1 MTNSTTKTTSR
12 VHITPHMHWDREWY
26 FTTEESRVLLVNNM
40 EEILQ
45 RLEQDADYK
54 FYVLDGQTAI
64 LEDYFSVCPHNRERV
79 KALVQAGKL
88 IVGPWYTQTDTMMVS
103 AESIVRNLMYGMRD
117 CLSLG
122 EPMKIGYLP
131 DSFSMSSQLPHIF
144 NGFGITRAMFW
155 RGCSERHGTDKT
167 EFLWQSNDGSEV
179 TTQVLPLGYAIGK
192 YLPSDEAGLRD
203 RLDKYFPVLEQASI
217 TKDILLPNGHDQM
230 PLQQNILAVM
240 DKLREIYPDREF
252 ILSRFEEVFDRIE
265 AIHDQLPVLRGEF
278 NDGKYMRVHRTISS
292 TRMDIKQA
300 HAAIENK
307 IVNILEPLCAIAW
320 SLGFDYHH
328 GLFEKMW
335 KEILKNHA
343 HDSISCCCSD
353 KVHQEVMSR
362 FILADDMAESLIQFT
377 LRKIADNLHNQHE
390 ISDSLTLFNFS
401 PYARDEVINTTIR
414 IRANAFRLTDNE
426 GKEVPYFI
434 RASREIDPGLVDRQI
449 VHYGNYDP
457 FMEFDIQ
464 LERRLPAMGYTT
476 LGITQADTQLLSN
489 EDNHDQALEN
499 AFYRITV
506 NANGS
511 LNIFDKQADIHY
523 EQALLLEN
531 GGDDGDE
538 YDYSPPREE
547 WLMTSEQ
554 AHAQTEFIHQP
565 LQSIAVIQFAQPV
578 PASLAE
584 RATHCA
590 SLSMPVT
597 LCVTL
602 AKNSRRIDID
612 ITLENLAED
621 HRLRVLIPTP
631 FPSQN
636 VLADN
641 PFGTM
646 TRPTRDP
653 AMQHWEQ
660 EDWKEAPI
668 PVWQM
673 LNFAALQGNKA
684 GMALF
689 TQGLREFEIVGEQ
702 NDTFALTLFRS
713 VGVLGKEELL
723 LRPGR
728 PSGIKLPTPDSQM
741 KGKHHFQFALFGF
754 TGTALEAGV
763 PQFARDYLTPIR
775 CYNKMPY
782 NAMKLNLAPHQIP
795 HHYSL
800 LEMPRIGV
808 MLSALKKAED
818 RDELIIRCYN
828 PSEQAPAMGEISIH
842 PQTIH
847 WSEAG
852 MDEILREETQY
863 QPGDMG
869 NFTPCQSKT
878 FSFALKK

>member
-230 PLQQNILAVM
+230 PLQQNIFAVM

-335 KEILKNHA
+335 KEILKT
-343 HDSISCCCSD
+343 
-353 KVHQEVMSR
+353 M
-362 FILADDMAESLIQFT
+362 
-377 LRKIADNLHNQHE
+377 
-390 ISDSLTLFNFS
+390 LT
-401 PYARDEVINTTIR
+401 I
-414 IRANAFRLTDNE
+414 
-426 GKEVPYFI
+426 
-434 RASREIDPGLVDRQI
+434 
-449 VHYGNYDP
+449 
-457 FMEFDIQ
+457 
-464 LERRLPAMGYTT
+464 
-476 LGITQADTQLLSN
+476 
-489 EDNHDQALEN
+489 
-499 AFYRITV
+499 
-506 NANGS
+506 
-511 LNIFDKQADIHY
+511 
-523 EQALLLEN
+523 
-531 GGDDGDE
+531 
-538 YDYSPPREE
+538 
-547 WLMTSEQ
+547 
-554 AHAQTEFIHQP
+554 
-565 LQSIAVIQFAQPV
+565 
-578 PASLAE
+578 
-584 RATHCA
+584 
-590 SLSMPVT
+590 
-597 LCVTL
+597 
-602 AKNSRRIDID
+602 
-612 ITLENLAED
+612 
-621 HRLRVLIPTP
+621 
-631 FPSQN
+631 
-636 VLADN
+636 VLA
-641 PFGTM
+641 
-646 TRPTRDP
+646 
-653 AMQHWEQ
+653 
-660 EDWKEAPI
+660 
-668 PVWQM
+668 
-673 LNFAALQGNKA
+673 AAAVTKY
-684 GMALF
+684 
-689 TQGLREFEIVGEQ
+689 T
-702 NDTFALTLFRS
+702 
-713 VGVLGKEELL
+713 
-723 LRPGR
+723 
-728 PSGIKLPTPDSQM
+728 
-741 KGKHHFQFALFGF
+741 
-754 TGTALEAGV
+754 
-763 PQFARDYLTPIR
+763 
-775 CYNKMPY
+775 
-782 NAMKLNLAPHQIP
+782 
-795 HHYSL
+795 
-800 LEMPRIGV
+800 
-808 MLSALKKAED
+808 KK
-818 RDELIIRCYN
+818 
-828 PSEQAPAMGEISIH
+828 
-842 PQTIH
+842 
-847 WSEAG
+847 
-852 MDEILREETQY
+852 
-863 QPGDMG
+863 
-869 NFTPCQSKT
+869 
-878 FSFALKK
+878 